1 MTKLIAATTA
11 LIAVVLGI
19 ASPATAATG
28 ATRTTAAATTAPAAL
43 EAVGI
48 ACTST
53 RNCTPSA
60 GGAYMTTSR
69 NSCTAA
75 LPVRDRKG
83 TWYVLTAGHCIAGAR
98 GATWKASKLTLG
110 VGTRWEYG
118 GVGTQ
123 GRAGT
128 TDAGLIRYTANGKT
142 WKPASR
148 VLVVGKGAKI
158 QRITTVKVARA
169 GERVCVTAGRSGATE
184 CGTVVSANT
193 SMTYASPGLAA
204 RRVSNLV
211 MVKGVCV
218 QPGDSGSAVF
228 AGGAFA
234 GIAVAKASSGCY
246 FWYARGD
253 VALKQLGVR
262 LG

>member
-1 MTKLIAATTA
+1 MTKVLAGLTVLVA
-11 LIAVVLGI
+11 LVLGL
-19 ASPATAATG
+19 ATPATAAV
-28 ATRTTAAATTAPAAL
+28 

-48 ACTST
+48 GCTST

-60 GGAYMTTSR
+60 GGAFMTTSR
-69 NSCTAA
+69 LSCTAA
-75 LPVRDRKG
+75 VPVRDRRG
-83 TWYVLTAGHCIAGAR
+83 TWFVLTAGHCIAGAR
-98 GATWKASKLTLG
+98 GATWRASGLTLG
-110 VGTRWEYG
+110 VGTKWEYG

-123 GRAGT
+123 GRKGT
-128 TDAGLIRYTANGKT
+128 TDAGLIRYTANGKK

-148 VLVVGKGAKI
+148 VLDLRKGARI
-158 QRITTVKVARA
+158 QRVTKVKVARV
-169 GERVCVTAGRSGATE
+169 GERVCVTAGRSGATR

-193 SMTYASPGLAA
+193 AMTYASPGVAA
-204 RRVSNLV
+204 RKVSNLA

-218 QPGDSGSAVF
+218 RPGDSGSAVF
-228 AGGAFA
+228 AGSSFV
-234 GIAVAKASSGCY
+234 GIAVAKSARGCY